1 MLIKP
6 DHLLDDCVLS
16 LSFEGKERGIG
27 RIQKGKKIKMRG
39 ENSKKK
45 IFSLPPQNVI
55 DQKRKF
61 LYKERGTFFSSGN
74 FFFFLYRY
82 FFLLDHL
89 HVISLMD
96 YTPHHFVA
104 VIPFFLFSPCVT
116 LFWPRTT
123 LMADEIT
130 ICTSHRRYRAHK
142 REFFFSSS
150 RKMEDDRGARRNLSI
165 CSFWEYNESIG
176 RLHIAPGTIV
186 HRRTD
191 SLIK

>member
-1 MLIKP
+1 VLIKP

-82 FFLLDHL
+82 FF
-89 HVISLMD
+89 S
-96 YTPHHFVA
+96 A
-104 VIPFFLFSPCVT
+104 
-116 LFWPRTT
+116 R
-123 LMADEIT
+123 
-130 ICTSHRRYRAHK
+130 
-142 REFFFSSS
+142 SSS
-150 RKMEDDRGARRNLSI
+150 RDFVNGLYTAPLCCCNTVFPFFSLCYPLLTAHHSDGRRDYDMYI
-165 CSFWEYNESIG
+165 TQTV
-176 RLHIAPGTIV
+176 PGTQKGIFFFFF
-186 HRRTD
+186 
-191 SLIK
+191 